1 MESIDSVEKYAYGT
15 SKDLISQKEEI
26 KCNNIIKRYKKLL
39 TLMMFQKKTKQNLIK
54 TGHKFLIIH
63 TEY

>member
-15 SKDLISQKEEI
+15 SKDLLSHKEEI

-39 TLMMFQKKTKQNLIK
+39 TLMMFQKKT
-54 TGHKFLIIH
+54 
-63 TEY
+63 

>member
-15 SKDLISQKEEI
+15 SKDLLSQKEEI

-39 TLMMFQKKTKQNLIK
+39 TLMMFQKKT
-54 TGHKFLIIH
+54 
-63 TEY
+63 

>member
-39 TLMMFQKKTKQNLIK
+39 TLMMFQKKT
-54 TGHKFLIIH
+54 
-63 TEY
+63 